1 LAIITYKKSGGG
13 ARGDAKY
20 PLQLYTH
27 GHLSNH
33 NFDKFRSVINYALGM
48 PINFEA
54 NKKGSVCEW
63 VIILSLVTFGI
74 YFNHDIKT
82 TPDNSSCTILRSA
95 RERESTEFCA

>member
-1 LAIITYKKSGGG
+1 
-13 ARGDAKY
+13 
-20 PLQLYTH
+20 
-27 GHLSNH
+27 
-33 NFDKFRSVINYALGM
+33 M

-82 TPDNSSCTILRSA
+82 TPDNSTCTILK
-95 RERESTEFCA
+95 STRQHRIFVRRTKLANCLVKFLSITLWTACQKLIFDLTVAS